1 MDYNTHMHCSNAT
14 KELALESFLSKKKSD
29 KRLKEFNEMSAT
41 FLQGRYV

>member
-14 KELALESFLSKKKSD
+14 KELALESFLSKKSD

-41 FLQGRYV
+41 FLQGIYV